1 LSGTITPF
9 NDIAPHEKYMFH
21 LASHFSESLTNEH
34 YLIVKLQY
42 KDAVLKQ
49 NFRYKYSIFSSPAR

>member
-1 LSGTITPF
+1 
-9 NDIAPHEKYMFH
+9 MFH

-49 NFRYKYSIFSSPAR
+49 NFRYKYSIFSSPAWGGK